1 MGVWKRAGLKNQHPR
16 ELQFS
21 QIPARG
27 QVWYTLTSAQ
37 LPGGPKTTHKA
48 LLPHLIEGLNENLNP
63 KWSVII
69 MLQRERW
76 DVAGWGEG
84 GIGGMEK
91 EVASFSQ
98 FLM

>member
-1 MGVWKRAGLKNQHPR
+1 MGVRKRAGLKNQHPR

-21 QIPARG
+21 QVPARG

-69 MLQRERW
+69 MLRDGTWR
-76 DVAGWGEG
+76 GGGRG